1 VRTTVRIAVASGKGG
16 TGKTTVALGLA
27 LLAEEVTLVDC
38 DVEEPDDHLFLEGPG
53 DLLEEV
59 TIPVARVDEDACTHC
74 GECARAC
81 AYGALA
87 VLKDQVM
94 VVDDMCHG
102 CGVCGLVC
110 PVDAVHEER
119 RRIGEVRAHRR
130 GGLRLL
136 TGFLDIGQ
144 PLATPLI
151 RRLKEL
157 VGDDGLQVL
166 DSPPGTACSVVETI
180 KDADH
185 CLLVTEP
192 TPFGLFDLSMAV
204 DMVRELEV
212 PFSVVVNRDREG
224 YPELDTYLREED
236 VEVLLRIPDSM
247 DIARLYSEGVHFTER
262 MPEWRE
268 RFSTL
273 LRKVAGGAD
282 R

>member
-1 VRTTVRIAVASGKGG
+1 MAVASGKGG

-27 LLAEEVTLVDC
+27 IVAGEATLVDC
-38 DVEEPDDHLFLEGPG
+38 DVEEPDDHLFLGGKG
-53 DLLEEV
+53 DLVEEV
-59 TIPVARVDEDACTHC
+59 TIPVARVDEDKCTHC

-81 AYGALA
+81 VFGALA
-87 VLKDQVM
+87 VLKDQVI

-110 PVDAVHEER
+110 PEDAIHEER
-119 RRIGEVRAHRR
+119 RRIGEVTLQERN
-130 GGLRLL
+130 GLDLY

-151 RRLKEL
+151 SRLKAL
-157 VGDDGLQVL
+157 VPDNGLQIL
-166 DSPPGTACSVVETI
+166 DSPPGTACPVVETI
-180 KDADH
+180 KGTDH

-204 DMVRELEV
+204 DMIRELGV

-224 YPELDTYLREED
+224 YEELDRYLEEEG
-236 VEVLLRIPDSM
+236 VPVLMRIPDSM
-247 DIARLYSEGVHFTER
+247 EIAKLYSRGLHFVEA

-268 RFSTL
+268 RFSRL
-273 LRKVAGGAD
+273 LDELTGGGA
-282 R
+282 